1 MIQLERFKRRRRGYS
16 LIPFFL
22 QLNSPASL
30 IFLTGAA
37 VGFALYPMVNT
48 NWKVSSTEKAHIRAC
63 FSPEG
68 QCTNHIISAIQEAQS
83 SILIMA
89 YSFTSFQIAKALM
102 DAYERGIDVKILIDK
117 SQLKERRSQLSFLLQ
132 KGILI
137 LIDPATGL
145 AHNKTM
151 IIDSCY
157 VLTGS
162 FNWTEGANSKNAE
175 NILLIH
181 DSSLAQIYRE
191 NWENRAMNAR
201 KIKYYQ

>member
-1 MIQLERFKRRRRGYS
+1 MIQLKRFKRRRRGYS
-16 LIPFFL
+16 LIPFLL
-22 QLNSPASL
+22 QLNPPTSL

-37 VGFALYPMVNT
+37 VGFVLYPTINT
-48 NWKVSSTEKAHIRAC
+48 SWKVSSTEKAHIRAC

-102 DAYERGIDVKILIDK
+102 DAYVRGIDVKILIDK

-132 KGILI
+132 KGIPI
-137 LIDPATGL
+137 FIDPAIGL

-151 IIDSCY
+151 IIDNRY

-181 DSSLAQIYRE
+181 DPSLAQIYRE
-191 NWENRAMNAR
+191 NWENRAINAR
-201 KIKYYQ
+201 KINYY

>member
-89 YSFTSFQIAKALM
+89 YSFTSLQIAKALM

-117 SQLKERRSQLSFLLQ
+117 SQLKERHSQLSFLLQ
-132 KGILI
+132 KGIPI
-137 LIDPATGL
+137 FIDPATGL

-151 IIDSCY
+151 IIDSRY

-181 DSSLAQIYRE
+181 DPSLAQIYE
-191 NWENRAMNAR
+191 
-201 KIKYYQ
+201 